1 MKLNQFAVYRVDQ
14 QTAGKALWHLPYQE
28 ARQQNVSI
36 TVENYRLISIH
47 EMQENE
53 KVADIWKRTKNQC
66 EVSDVLVLNKNGEI
80 SCYYVDENYPQYL
93 AGFIRIN
100 TSGALITME
109 TENYQID
116 GKKGNW
122 IATDTVIIDG
132 KQFYLM
138 EHQVYRD
145 QAQGV
150 ILDAYG
156 KMVVEECK
164 KFDEKTKQKIH
175 DYIQQQ
181 VPLNPVEQLKQ
192 DGKIRLEH
200 YQKFYQN
207 GTYERSRESGTEANY
222 DMVDGLVNNQ
232 KKNLEKISDARNN
245 KQTSRNQ
252 QNNKP
257 KKRRSVIKRLHQKQ
271 IAIARRSGKPI
282 PKYLDQGM
290 WDQNDHAPHDCC
302 IAKDHKSHDHTG
314 FSYPRRSSCPIV
326 ITEDRRS
333 ALVHGV
339 DRCLYQLAD
348 TGNNGHDRNVDISA
362 GDRQHVV
369 TTESYQAVGQL
380 HDKSGSAQTGD
391 IFGIAY
397 TFPVFLFVEQAHAQF
412 RFFHQK
418 IQNKDSGQAL

>member
-1 MKLNQFAVYRVDQ
+1 MNMKKKARRVMSGLLTAVTVLSTVLSPAVAYASDDAESVKKIPYYEEIKDQ
-14 QTAGKALWHLPYQE
+14 LDEDEVVTAKDYEIKVGDNFDVKSDYTGLTIQDDSKVTVKNLPYQE

-122 IATDTVIIDG
+122 IATDTIIIDG

-282 PKYLDQGM
+282 PKYLDQEMERKRG
-290 WDQNDHAPHDCC
+290 
-302 IAKDHKSHDHTG
+302 
-314 FSYPRRSSCPIV
+314 
-326 ITEDRRS
+326 
-333 ALVHGV
+333 
-339 DRCLYQLAD
+339 
-348 TGNNGHDRNVDISA
+348 
-362 GDRQHVV
+362 
-369 TTESYQAVGQL
+369 
-380 HDKSGSAQTGD
+380 
-391 IFGIAY
+391 
-397 TFPVFLFVEQAHAQF
+397 
-412 RFFHQK
+412 
-418 IQNKDSGQAL
+418 

>member
-1 MKLNQFAVYRVDQ
+1 MPMKLNQFAVYRVDQ
-14 QTAGKALWHLPYQE
+14 RTEGKVLGHLPYQE
-28 ARQQNVSI
+28 AIQQNVSI
-36 TVENYRLISIH
+36 IVENYRLISIH
-47 EMQENE
+47 KMQENE
-53 KVADIWKRTKNQC
+53 KVADIWKRMKKEC

-122 IATDTVIIDG
+122 IATDTIIIDG

-145 QAQGV
+145 LAQGV

-200 YQKFYQN
+200 YQN

-232 KKNLEKISDARNN
+232 KKNPEKTSDARSN

-252 QNNKP
+252 QDGKP

-282 PKYLDQGM
+282 PKYLDHEMERKRG
-290 WDQNDHAPHDCC
+290 
-302 IAKDHKSHDHTG
+302 
-314 FSYPRRSSCPIV
+314 
-326 ITEDRRS
+326 
-333 ALVHGV
+333 
-339 DRCLYQLAD
+339 
-348 TGNNGHDRNVDISA
+348 
-362 GDRQHVV
+362 
-369 TTESYQAVGQL
+369 
-380 HDKSGSAQTGD
+380 
-391 IFGIAY
+391 
-397 TFPVFLFVEQAHAQF
+397 
-412 RFFHQK
+412 
-418 IQNKDSGQAL
+418 

>member
-14 QTAGKALWHLPYQE
+14 QTVGKALWHLPYQE
-28 ARQQNVSI
+28 ARQQNVLI
-36 TVENYRLISIH
+36 TVENYRLVSIH
-47 EMQENE
+47 EMQEEE
-53 KVADIWKRTKNQC
+53 KVADIWKRAKNQC

-122 IATDTVIIDG
+122 IATDTIIIDG

-232 KKNLEKISDARNN
+232 KKNQEKTSDASSNN
-245 KQTSRNQ
+245 QTSRNQ
-252 QNNKP
+252 QDGKS

-271 IAIARRSGKPI
+271 IAIA
-282 PKYLDQGM
+282 L
-290 WDQNDHAPHDCC
+290 
-302 IAKDHKSHDHTG
+302 
-314 FSYPRRSSCPIV
+314 
-326 ITEDRRS
+326 
-333 ALVHGV
+333 
-339 DRCLYQLAD
+339 
-348 TGNNGHDRNVDISA
+348 
-362 GDRQHVV
+362 
-369 TTESYQAVGQL
+369 
-380 HDKSGSAQTGD
+380 
-391 IFGIAY
+391 
-397 TFPVFLFVEQAHAQF
+397 
-412 RFFHQK
+412 
-418 IQNKDSGQAL
+418 

>member
-282 PKYLDQGM
+282 PKYLDQEMERKRGWNM
-290 WDQNDHAPHDCC
+290 RRLKCEKETIILTNEDD
-302 IAKDHKSHDHTG
+302 G
-314 FSYPRRSSCPIV
+314 FYDV
-326 ITEDRRS
+326 
-333 ALVHGV
+333 
-339 DRCLYQLAD
+339 
-348 TGNNGHDRNVDISA
+348 
-362 GDRQHVV
+362 
-369 TTESYQAVGQL
+369 
-380 HDKSGSAQTGD
+380 
-391 IFGIAY
+391 Y
-397 TFPVFLFVEQAHAQF
+397 TFNQSLQKRLRSFAEKYPDDCWLKGSSEDGSETYMIKKGRLSLNLRPPYSKDRIHKATERIIEEQKEQS
-412 RFFHQK
+412 
-418 IQNKDSGQAL
+418 KDS